1 MDEQKWVDILVLGW
15 ERGRCTRSVNTKP
28 RMDPGPDTKC
38 LLKDDRSICW
48 TAFGVRNDGPPG
60 PWARRTL
67 GGRASFYVTTWMS
80 VWMAAIL
87 PQGLVRF
94 YAIMY
99 VVFVLRVLRLPI
111 TVVMLQPW

>member
-1 MDEQKWVDILVLGW
+1 
-15 ERGRCTRSVNTKP
+15 
-28 RMDPGPDTKC
+28 
-38 LLKDDRSICW
+38 
-48 TAFGVRNDGPPG
+48 
-60 PWARRTL
+60 
-67 GGRASFYVTTWMS
+67 
-80 VWMAAIL
+80 MAAIL